1 MFSLHERNTFITVLL
16 LVAAVSG
23 ICYGANDSL
32 HSETVLG
39 DVDLIIRNGR
49 VIDPETG
56 LDTLATVAIKDGIIQ
71 RIVAAPDTFPGDAPT
86 VINAEGSV
94 VSPGFINTHTHET
107 AETETEANIKPASK
121 LYVFDGITF
130 WLGGNCGL
138 SPTGIKVDVGDGNF
152 MQVGD
157 PDKPMTEF
165 LNELENIP
173 LYNHYATLSGNITLR
188 SRMGLKHMQKE
199 NDEQIEKMK
208 AILAEELAAGS
219 FGLSIGA
226 MYDMGATT
234 KALIELAKVSRE
246 HGGMAAI
253 HTRYP
258 TFNLKHL
265 LLGVNFVFPKRAIYE
280 AINIC
285 QISKVPLIVSHI
297 TDMSQAD
304 SIAWAMETLDNAVR
318 EGLPLAGD
326 IIGHDFLINNF
337 FILTFKGKIP
347 VPIMMKFGN
356 YSIDQFYAAADYVI
370 DGQVV
375 ARQFE
380 QFTME
385 KANFLRE
392 HVRQLEG
399 FGQGIRDMPM
409 FCQIMPPEDT
419 MLALRYP
426 WVFIGND
433 GGGPSIDPET
443 GEPAPI
449 SPRGLTAFSRLLG
462 HWSREKGAL
471 SLHEAIFKASTA
483 PAIWLGLEK
492 KGRIQEGCDA
502 DIVIFDPE
510 TIIDR
515 AGWVDGTMHRKPDG
529 ISHVIVSGEVVVEN
543 NELTGAAP
551 GRLVRRTWR
560 IPGNTADILA
570 LYDNNVA
577 NP

>member
-1 MFSLHERNTFITVLL
+1 MMSFLL
-16 LVAAVSG
+16 IAFVASVCYDVSG
-23 ICYGANDSL
+23 ASPD
-32 HSETVLG
+32 ETDIG
-39 DVDLIIRNGR
+39 PYDLIIRNGR

-56 LDTLATVAIKDGIIQ
+56 IDEIATVAIKDGTIH
-71 RIVAAPDTFPGDAPT
+71 RIVAGSDAFAEDART
-86 VINAEGSV
+86 VINADGKV
-94 VSPGFINTHTHET
+94 VAPGFINTHTHE
-107 AETETEANIKPASK
+107 AAALATEENIKPASN

-157 PDKPMTEF
+157 PEKPMPAF
-165 LNELENIP
+165 LDELENIP

-188 SRMGLKHMQKE
+188 SRMGLKHMQHE
-199 NDEQIEKMK
+199 DDAQIERMK

-234 KALIELAKVSRE
+234 KALVELAKVSRE

-265 LLGVNFVFPKRAIYE
+265 LFGVDFVFPKRAIHE
-280 AINIC
+280 AVDIC
-285 QISKVPLIVSHI
+285 RTSGAPLIVSHI
-297 TDMSQAD
+297 TDMSQAG
-304 SIAWAMETLDNAVR
+304 SIGWTMETLEDAVK

-326 IIGHDFLINNF
+326 VIGHDFLINNF

-347 VPIMMKFGN
+347 IPILMKLGN
-356 YSIDQFYAAADYVI
+356 YKIDQFYAAADYVI
-370 DGQVV
+370 NGEV
-375 ARQFE
+375 AVKQFD

-385 KANFLRE
+385 KALFLRK
-392 HVRQLEG
+392 HIRQMDAHT
-399 FGQGIRDMPM
+399 QGIRDMPM

-449 SPRGLTAFSRLLG
+449 SPRGLTAFSRLFG

-471 SLHEAIFKASTA
+471 SLHEAVFKSSTA

-502 DIVIFDPE
+502 DIVIFNPD

-515 AGWVDGTMHRKPDG
+515 AGWVDGTIHQKPDG

-543 NELTGAAP
+543 NQLTGATP

-560 IPGNTADILA
+560 IPGNTAEILS
-570 LYDNNVA
+570 LYEQRYGSGLEEKVSGDGV
-577 NP
+577 